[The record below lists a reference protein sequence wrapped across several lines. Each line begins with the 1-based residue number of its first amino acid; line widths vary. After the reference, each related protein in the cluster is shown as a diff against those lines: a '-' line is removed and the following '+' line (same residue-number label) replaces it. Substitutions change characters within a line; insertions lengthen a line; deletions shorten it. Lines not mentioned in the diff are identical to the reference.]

1 MSLNLT
7 DDEIHD
13 IFIDYARGKFAA
25 ERCPF
30 DPALKPIRET
40 LAKLD
45 PKPKPAPPAPKKPY
59 VPSMVLNK
67 GKRRS

>member
-13 IFIDYARGKFAA
+13 LIDYACGKFAA
-25 ERCPF
+25 ERYPLA
-30 DPALKPIRET
+30 PALKPIRET

-45 PKPKPAPPAPKKPY
+45 VKPTPEPVRPKKPY
-59 VPSMVLNK
+59 MPAMVLNK
-67 GKRRS
+67 GKRRR